1 MALRLVAVGIIDASE
16 AAVPG
21 ADPGLTA
28 SRESENR
35 GAKVTK
41 YVPIAIL
48 LVMSSV
54 AIAAKLE
61 NLIDVQVPA
70 NIDGTGPSVEDV
82 KTAILA
88 GCKRKRWIP
97 VVDEDGNI
105 TCSITVRSQ
114 HYAEVEIPYSSRNF
128 SILYKSSRGLK
139 YNEANEEIHRNYNKW
154 VTLLSQAIQQQ
165 FSQ

>member
-1 MALRLVAVGIIDASE
+1 MGIIDAKRSQ
-16 AAVPG
+16 
-21 ADPGLTA
+21 
-28 SRESENR
+28 NR

-41 YVPIAIL
+41 YVSIAVL
-48 LVMSSV
+48 LVMSSA
-54 AIAAKLE
+54 AIAAKVQ

-70 NIDGTGPSVEDV
+70 NIDGSSPSLEDV

-114 HYAEVEIPYSSRNF
+114 HYAEVEIPYSEKDF
-128 SILYKSSRGLK
+128 SILYKTSRGLK
-139 YNEANEEIHRNYNKW
+139 YNEASQKIHRNYNKW

-165 FSQ
+165 F

>member
-1 MALRLVAVGIIDASE
+1 M
-16 AAVPG
+16 
-21 ADPGLTA
+21 
-28 SRESENR
+28 
-35 GAKVTK
+35 TK
-41 YVPIAIL
+41 YVLIAIL

-70 NIDGTGPSVEDV
+70 SIDGTSPSAEVV

-88 GCKRKRWIP
+88 GCKTKRWVP
-97 VVDEDGNI
+97 VIDEDGNI

-114 HYAEVEIPYSSRNF
+114 HYAEVEIPYSSKNF

-139 YNEANEEIHRNYNKW
+139 YNEAKQKIHRNYNKW
-154 VTLLSQAIQQQ
+154 VILLSQAIQQQ

>member
-1 MALRLVAVGIIDASE
+1 MGIIDARRSQ
-16 AAVPG
+16 
-21 ADPGLTA
+21 
-28 SRESENR
+28 NR

-41 YVPIAIL
+41 YVSIAVL
-48 LVMSSV
+48 LVMSSA
-54 AIAAKLE
+54 AIAAKVQ

-70 NIDGTGPSVEDV
+70 NIDGSSPSLEDV

-114 HYAEVEIPYSSRNF
+114 HYAEVEIPYSEKDF
-128 SILYKSSRGLK
+128 SILYKTSRGLK
-139 YNEANEEIHRNYNKW
+139 YNEASQKIHRNYNKW

-165 FSQ
+165 F

>member
-1 MALRLVAVGIIDASE
+1 
-16 AAVPG
+16 
-21 ADPGLTA
+21 
-28 SRESENR
+28 
-35 GAKVTK
+35 
-41 YVPIAIL
+41 
-48 LVMSSV
+48 MSSV
-54 AIAAKLE
+54 AIAAKVE

-70 NIDGTGPSVEDV
+70 NIDGSSPSVEDV
-82 KTAILA
+82 KKAILA
-88 GCKRKRWIP
+88 GCKRKGWIP

-114 HYAEVEIPYSSRNF
+114 HYAEVEIPYSANDF

-139 YNEANEEIHRNYNKW
+139 YNEASQKIHRNYNKW